1 MNVHVLQ
8 STNAKFID
16 TIGQKDYCTNC
27 VLLVIFCGDNG
38 SFSFASTFDI
48 LLFCF
53 LHEIVLLFFFVM
65 LFRTLCILHSQLF
78 C

>member
-16 TIGQKDYCTNC
+16 IIGQKDYCTNC

-48 LLFCF
+48 LLFCTKLSF
-53 LHEIVLLFFFVM
+53 YFFFCDA
-65 LFRTLCILHSQLF
+65 F
-78 C
+78 

>member
-27 VLLVIFCGDNG
+27 VLFVIFCGDNA

-53 LHEIVLLFFFVM
+53 LY
-65 LFRTLCILHSQLF
+65 
-78 C
+78 

>member
-16 TIGQKDYCTNC
+16 IIGQKDYCTNC

-53 LHEIVLLFFFVM
+53 LY
-65 LFRTLCILHSQLF
+65 
-78 C
+78 

>member
-1 MNVHVLQ
+1 MHVLQ

-16 TIGQKDYCTNC
+16 IIGQKDYCTNC

-48 LLFCF
+48 L
-53 LHEIVLLFFFVM
+53 IVLFPVLNCPSIFFFVM

>member
-1 MNVHVLQ
+1 MLLSCQEEYMNVHVLQ

-16 TIGQKDYCTNC
+16 IIGQKDYSTNC

-53 LHEIVLLFFFVM
+53 LY
-65 LFRTLCILHSQLF
+65 
-78 C
+78 